1 MSPPRGAVADPV
13 DFVLDHGADRGG
25 NISSTVD
32 TVISRHI
39 GVDSIVHFNY
49 KGRTS
54 PGVVDSDLTAVPVAR
69 SEQSR
74 AGYSA
79 FETRGKTH
87 QNSAV
92 DRF

>member
-13 DFVLDHGADRGG
+13 DFVLDHGADRVG
-25 NISSTVD
+25 NTASTVD

-54 PGVVDSDLTAVPVAR
+54 PRVVDSHLTAVADYR
-69 SEQSR
+69 SHW
-74 AGYSA
+74 YI
-79 FETRGKTH
+79 H
-87 QNSAV
+87 
-92 DRF
+92 